1 MKKLKLPKL
10 KKVGE
15 PFKVDKKGYIPK
27 EERKKI
33 LLLCDDIRLHS
44 GIGTMAKEIVLNTAH
59 CFNWVNLGAAIKHPE
74 QGKAFDLS
82 TEVNNSIGIPDS
94 DVKVIPWDG
103 YGDSKIVRQLIDQE
117 KPDAILH
124 FTDPRYWTWLYRME
138 KEIRT
143 KIPMI
148 FYTIWDDLPYPMYN
162 RDFYRSD
169 DLLLCISK
177 QTKNL
182 VENVIKDYPK
192 KDWQVQYVPHGI
204 DEKKF
209 YPVINDLE
217 FETFKGKFFEEK
229 EYDFVVFWN
238 NRNIR
243 RKNPGDVI
251 TAWRIFTDQLPKEK
265 AKRCL
270 LVMHTDK
277 VDNNGT
283 DIPAVIEHMCDPE
296 VNKVKFTNGKCDP
309 KTLNYYYNL
318 ADAQFMMTDNEGWG
332 LSLTEGLMA
341 GNMIIAP
348 VQGGM
353 QDQMRFEDEEGN
365 WINFTSEWPTNS
377 NGKYKK
383 CGEWAIPMF
392 GKTRSLKGSP
402 QTPYIYATQV
412 DVEDAGLAL
421 LKCYNLGKKE
431 IQRRALNGRKW
442 LLSEESKMTSVN
454 MGRNFINHINTL
466 FEKWEPVERFTI
478 EKVTSGDSKY
488 NPNAIQYTPEFN
500 QKLKQVL
507 S

>member
-1 MKKLKLPKL
+1 MKN
-10 KKVGE
+10 
-15 PFKVDKKGYIPK
+15 GYIPK
-27 EERKKI
+27 EDRKKI

-44 GIGTMAKEIVLNTAH
+44 GIGTMGKEIILNTAH
-59 CFNWVNLGAAIKHPE
+59 HFNWVNLGAAIKHPE

-82 TEVNNSIGIPDS
+82 PQIDKITGIEDS
-94 DVKVIPWDG
+94 SVKVIPWSG
-103 YGDSKIVRQLIDQE
+103 YGDDQIIRQLMEQE

-162 RDFYRSD
+162 RDYYRSD

-177 QTKNL
+177 QTENL
-182 VENVIKDYPK
+182 VRNVLRDHPK
-192 KDWQVQYVPHGI
+192 EDWQVKYTPHGI
-204 DEKKF
+204 DDSKF
-209 YPVINDLE
+209 FPLINDME
-217 FETFKGKFFEEK
+217 FEAFKNKFFEGE

-251 TAWRIFTDQLPKEK
+251 TSWRLFTDQLPKEQ
-265 AKRCL
+265 AERCL
-270 LVMHTDK
+270 LVLHTDP

-283 DIPAVIEHMCDPE
+283 DIPAVIETMCDPE
-296 VNKVKFTNGKCDP
+296 RNKVKFTLGKCDE

-353 QDQMRFEDEEGN
+353 QDQMRFEDENGD
-365 WINFTSEWPTNS
+365 WIKFSTEFPTNS
-377 NGKYKK
+377 NGKYTK

-392 GKTRSLKGSP
+392 AKTRSLKGSP
-402 QTPYIYATQV
+402 PTPYIYATQV
-412 DVEDAGLAL
+412 DIEDAALAL
-421 LKCYNLGKKE
+421 LSCHKLGRKE
-431 IQRRALNGRKW
+431 INRRGLKGREW
-442 LLSEESKMTSVN
+442 LMSEEARMTATG
-454 MGRNFINHINTL
+454 MGQNFIDHINVL
-466 FEKWEPVERFTI
+466 FENWEPVEKFSI
-478 EKVTSGDSKY
+478 EKVGDGHTTY
-488 NPNAIQYTPEFN
+488 NPNPVQFTSEFE
-500 QKLKQVL
+500 QKVKEVL
-507 S
+507 A

>member
-1 MKKLKLPKL
+1 MQKLKLPKL
-10 KKVGE
+10 KGVGE
-15 PFKVDKKGYIPK
+15 SFKIDKKDYIPRD
-27 EERKKI
+27 ERKKI
-33 LLLCDDIRLHS
+33 LLLCDDIRLNS
-44 GIGTMAKEIVLNTAH
+44 GIGTMAREIVMNTAH
-59 CFNWVNLGAAIKHPE
+59 HFNWVNLGAAVKHPE
-74 QGKAFDLS
+74 KGKAFDLS
-82 TEVNNSIGIPDS
+82 PEVNTTIKIPDS
-94 DVKVIPWDG
+94 NVKVIPWTG
-103 YGDSKIVRQLIDQE
+103 YGDDKIIRQIIDLE

-182 VENVIKDYPK
+182 VKNVLRDYPK
-192 KDWQVQYVPHGI
+192 KDWQIQYVPHGI
-204 DEKKF
+204 DHKTF
-209 YPVINDLE
+209 FPIVNDLE
-217 FETFKGKFFEEK
+217 FEVFKDKFLEEK

-243 RKNPGDVI
+243 RKNPGDVV
-251 TAWRIFTDQLPKEK
+251 TAWKIFTDQLPKEQ
-265 AKRCL
+265 AERCL
-270 LVMHTDK
+270 LIMHTDK

-283 DIPAVIEHMCDPE
+283 DIPAVIETMCDPA
-296 VNKVKFTNGKCDP
+296 VNKIKFTNGKCDG

-318 ADAQFMMTDNEGWG
+318 ADVQFMMTDNEGWG
-332 LSLTEGLMA
+332 LSLTEGLIA

-353 QDQMRFEDEEGN
+353 QDQMRFEDENGD
-365 WINFTSEWPTNS
+365 WIEFTDDWPTNS
-377 NGKYKK
+377 NGRYKK

-402 QTPYIYATQV
+402 PTPYIYATQV
-412 DVEDAGLAL
+412 DIEDAGLAL
-421 LKCYNLGKKE
+421 LKCYSLGKEE
-431 IQRRALNGRKW
+431 IKRRGLKGREW
-442 LLSEESKMTSVN
+442 LLSNEAKMTAEG
-454 MGRNFINHINTL
+454 MGQNFIDNIKVL
-466 FEKWEPVERFTI
+466 FEKWEPVERFNI
-478 EKVTSGDSKY
+478 EKVTDGHSTY
-488 NPNAIQYTPEFN
+488 NPNSVQYTPEFK
-500 QKLKQVL
+500 QKVKEVL

>member
-1 MKKLKLPKL
+1 M
-10 KKVGE
+10 
-15 PFKVDKKGYIPK
+15 KKGYIPP

-59 CFNWVNLGAAIKHPE
+59 HFNWVNLGAAIKHPE

-82 TEVNNSIGIPDS
+82 ENVNAQLGISDS
-94 DVKVIPWDG
+94 SVKVIPWDG
-103 YGDSKIVRQLIDQE
+103 YGNAQIVRQLLEQE
-117 KPDAILH
+117 KPDAIMH
-124 FTDPRYWTWLYRME
+124 FTDPRYWTWLYQME

-169 DLLLCISK
+169 DMLLCISK

-182 VENVIKDYPK
+182 VKNVLKDYPK
-192 KDWQVQYVPHGI
+192 EDWQIQYVPHGI
-204 DEKKF
+204 DENKF
-209 YPVINDLE
+209 FPVTNDLE
-217 FETFKGKFFEEK
+217 FEVFKEKFFEGK

-251 TAWRIFTDQLPKEK
+251 TAWKIFTDQLTLEQ
-265 AKRCL
+265 AERCL
-270 LVMHTDK
+270 LIMHTDK
-277 VDNNGT
+277 VDQNGT
-283 DIPAVIEHMCDPE
+283 DLPAVIEHMCDPKR
-296 VNKVKFTNGKCDP
+296 NKVKFTEGKCSE
-309 KTLNYYYNL
+309 KGLNYYYNL

-332 LSLTEGLMA
+332 LSLTEGIMA
-341 GNMIIAP
+341 GNMAIAP

-353 QDQMRFEDEEGN
+353 QDQMRFEDENGD
-365 WINFTSEWPTNS
+365 WIDFTSEFPTNS
-377 NGKYKK
+377 NGQYKNHGK
-383 CGEWAIPMF
+383 WAIPMW

-402 QTPYIYATQV
+402 ATPYIYATQV

-421 LKCYNLGKKE
+421 LKCYRLGRKE
-431 IQRRALNGRKW
+431 IQKRGLEGRKW
-442 LLSEESKMTSVN
+442 LLSEESRMTAKG
-454 MGRNFINHINTL
+454 MGQNFIDNINVL
-466 FEKWEPVERFTI
+466 FEKWEPVSRFSI
-478 EKVTSGDSKY
+478 EKVEDKLSSY
-488 NPNAIQYTPEFN
+488 NPNSVQYTPEFK
-500 QKLKQVL
+500 QKLKAVL

>member
-1 MKKLKLPKL
+1 MQQIQLPKL
-10 KKVGE
+10 RKVGE
-15 PFKVDKKGYIPK
+15 PIKVDKKDYIPHEK
-27 EERKKI
+27 RKKI

-44 GIGTMAKEIVLNTAH
+44 GIGTMAKEIVINTAH
-59 CFNWVNLGAAIKHPE
+59 HFNWVNLGAAIKHPE

-82 TEVNNSIGIPDS
+82 AEINQVINIPDS
-94 DVKVIPWDG
+94 EVKVIPWDG
-103 YGDSKIVRQLIDQE
+103 YGNDQIVRQLIEQE

-143 KIPMI
+143 KIPII

-182 VENVIKDYPK
+182 VENVLKDYPK
-192 KDWQVQYVPHGI
+192 EDWQVQYVPHGI
-204 DEKKF
+204 DHKTYF
-209 YPVINDLE
+209 PIINDLE
-217 FETFKGKFFEEK
+217 FQVFKDKFLEEE
-229 EYDFVVFWN
+229 EYDFIVFWN

-251 TAWRIFTDQLPKEK
+251 TAWKIFTDQLPKEK
-265 AKRCL
+265 AERCL
-270 LVMHTDK
+270 LIMHTDK

-283 DIPAVIEHMCDPE
+283 DIPAVIETMCDPKRS
-296 VNKVKFTNGKCDP
+296 KVKFTNGKCDP

-353 QDQMRFEDEEGN
+353 QDQMRFEDENGD
-365 WINFTSEWPTNS
+365 WINFTSEHPTNS
-377 NGKYKK
+377 NGKYRKH
-383 CGEWAIPMF
+383 GEWAIPMWP
-392 GKTRSLKGSP
+392 KTRSLKGSP
-402 QTPYIYATQV
+402 QTPYIYASQV
-412 DVEDAGLAL
+412 DIEDAGLGL
-421 LKCYNLGKKE
+421 LSCYQLGRKE
-431 IQRRALNGRKW
+431 IQRRGLKGREW
-442 LLSEESKMTSVN
+442 LLSEESSMTAKG
-454 MGRNFINHINTL
+454 MGENFINYIKTL
-466 FEKWEPVERFTI
+466 FEKWTPIEKYTI
-478 EKVTSGDSKY
+478 EKVTDGHSTY
-488 NPNAIQYTPEFN
+488 NHNSVQYTPEFE
-500 QKLKQVL
+500 QKLKEVL
-507 S
+507 T

>member
-1 MKKLKLPKL
+1 M
-10 KKVGE
+10 
-15 PFKVDKKGYIPK
+15 KKGYIPK
-27 EERKKI
+27 EDRKKI

-44 GIGTMAKEIVLNTAH
+44 GIGTMAKEIILNTSH
-59 CFNWVNLGAAIKHPE
+59 CFNWVNLGGAVNHPDK
-74 QGKAFDLS
+74 GNAFDLS
-82 TEVNNSIGIPDS
+82 PEVNHLTGISDS
-94 DVKVIPWDG
+94 SVKVIPWSG
-103 YGDSKIVRQLIDQE
+103 YGDDKIVRQLIAQE

-162 RDFYRSD
+162 RDYYRSD

-182 VENVIKDYPK
+182 VENVIRDYPK
-192 KDWQVQYVPHGI
+192 KDWQIQYVPHGI

-209 YPVINDLE
+209 YPIINDLE
-217 FETFKGKFFEEK
+217 FEVFKDKFFEEK
-229 EYDFVVFWN
+229 DYNFVVFWN

-251 TAWRIFTDQLPKEK
+251 TAWRIFTDQLTKEQAEK
-265 AKRCL
+265 CL

-283 DIPAVIEHMCDPE
+283 DIPAVIETMCDPE
-296 VNKVKFTNGKCDP
+296 RCKVKFTEGKCDP
-309 KTLNYYYNL
+309 KILNYYYNL

-332 LSLTEGLMA
+332 LSLTEGIMA
-341 GNMIIAP
+341 GNMAIAP

-353 QDQMRFEDEEGN
+353 QDQMRFEYVNGD
-365 WINFTSEWPTNS
+365 WINFNTEFPTNS

-383 CGEWAIPMF
+383 CGEWAIPMYP
-392 GKTRSLKGSP
+392 KTRSLKGSP
-402 QTPYIYATQV
+402 PTPYIYASQV

-421 LKCYNLGKKE
+421 LKCYNLGKEE
-431 IQRRALNGRKW
+431 IKRRGLKGREW
-442 LLSEESKMTSVN
+442 LLSEEAKMTAKG
-454 MGRNFINHINTL
+454 MGQNFIDYINIL
-466 FEKWEPVERFTI
+466 FENWEPLNKFTI
-478 EKVTSGDSKY
+478 EKVIDGQTTY
-488 NPNAIQYTPEFN
+488 NPNPVQYTPEFKE
-500 QKLKQVL
+500 KLKKVL
-507 S
+507 L

>member
-1 MKKLKLPKL
+1 MQNIQLPKL

-15 PFKVDKKGYIPK
+15 PIKVDKKDYIPQEK
-27 EERKKI
+27 RKKI

-59 CFNWVNLGAAIKHPE
+59 HFNWVNLGAAVKHPE
-74 QGKAFDLS
+74 QGQAFDLS
-82 TEVNNSIGIPDS
+82 ENINNEIGIPDS
-94 DVKVIPWDG
+94 SVKVIPWDG
-103 YGDSKIVRQLIDQE
+103 YGNDQIVRQLINQE

-124 FTDPRYWTWLYRME
+124 FTDPRYWTWLYKME

-162 RDFYRSD
+162 RDYYRSD

-177 QTKNL
+177 QTKNI
-182 VENVIKDYPK
+182 VENVLRDYPK
-192 KDWQVQYVPHGI
+192 EDWQTQYVPHGI
-204 DEKKF
+204 DDNTF
-209 YPVINDLE
+209 FPIINDLE
-217 FETFKGKFFEEK
+217 FETFKEKFFEEK

-265 AKRCL
+265 AEKCL
-270 LVMHTDK
+270 LIMHTDK
-277 VDNNGT
+277 VDQNGT
-283 DIPAVIEHMCDPE
+283 DIPAVIETMCD
-296 VNKVKFTNGKCDP
+296 NSRAKVKFTNGKCDT

-353 QDQMRFEDEEGN
+353 QDQMRFEDENGD
-365 WINFTSEWPTNS
+365 WINFTTDFPTNS
-377 NGKYKK
+377 NGQYKK
-383 CGEWAIPMF
+383 HGEWAIPMW

-412 DVEDAGLAL
+412 DIEDAGLAL
-421 LKCYNLGKKE
+421 LKCYNLGREE
-431 IQRRALNGRKW
+431 ISRRGSEGRKW
-442 LLSEESKMTSVN
+442 LRSEEARMTAKG
-454 MGRNFINHINTL
+454 MGQNFIDHIKVL
-466 FEKWEPVERFTI
+466 FENWKPVERFTV
-478 EKVTSGDSKY
+478 EKVKDKDTTY
-488 NPNAIQYTPEFN
+488 NPNSVQYTPEFKE
-500 QKLKQVL
+500 KLKEVL

>member
-1 MKKLKLPKL
+1 M
-10 KKVGE
+10 
-15 PFKVDKKGYIPK
+15 KKGYIPK
-27 EERKKI
+27 EDRKKI

-44 GIGTMAKEIVLNTAH
+44 GIGTMAKEIILNTSH
-59 CFNWVNLGAAIKHPE
+59 CFNWVNLGGAVNHPDK
-74 QGKAFDLS
+74 GNAFDLS
-82 TEVNNSIGIPDS
+82 PEVNHLTGISDS
-94 DVKVIPWDG
+94 SVKVIPWSG
-103 YGDSKIVRQLIDQE
+103 YGDDKIVRQLIAQE

-162 RDFYRSD
+162 RDYYRSD

-182 VENVIKDYPK
+182 VENVIRDYPK
-192 KDWQVQYVPHGI
+192 KDWQIQYVPHGI

-209 YPVINDLE
+209 YPIINDLE
-217 FETFKGKFFEEK
+217 FEVFKDKFFEEK
-229 EYDFVVFWN
+229 DYNFVVFWN

-251 TAWRIFTDQLPKEK
+251 TAWRIFTDQLTKEQAEK
-265 AKRCL
+265 CL

-283 DIPAVIEHMCDPE
+283 DIPAVIETMCDPE
-296 VNKVKFTNGKCDP
+296 RCKVKFTEGKCDP
-309 KTLNYYYNL
+309 KILNYYYNL

-332 LSLTEGLMA
+332 LSLTEGIMA
-341 GNMIIAP
+341 GNMAIAP

-353 QDQMRFEDEEGN
+353 QDQMRFEDENGD
-365 WINFTSEWPTNS
+365 WINFNTEFPTNS

-383 CGEWAIPMF
+383 CGEWAIPMYP
-392 GKTRSLKGSP
+392 KTCSLKGSP
-402 QTPYIYATQV
+402 PTPYIYASQV

-421 LKCYNLGKKE
+421 LKCYSLGKEE
-431 IQRRALNGRKW
+431 IKRRGLKGREW
-442 LLSEESKMTSVN
+442 LLSEEAKMTAKG
-454 MGRNFINHINTL
+454 MGQNFIDYINIL
-466 FEKWEPVERFTI
+466 FENWEPLNKFTI
-478 EKVTSGDSKY
+478 EKVVDGQTTY
-488 NPNAIQYTPEFN
+488 NPNPVQYTPEFKE
-500 QKLKQVL
+500 KLKKVL
-507 S
+507 L

>member
-1 MKKLKLPKL
+1 M
-10 KKVGE
+10 
-15 PFKVDKKGYIPK
+15 KKGYIPK
-27 EERKKI
+27 EDRKKI

-44 GIGTMAKEIVLNTAH
+44 GIGTMAKEIILNTSH
-59 CFNWVNLGAAIKHPE
+59 CFNWVNLGGAVNHPDK
-74 QGKAFDLS
+74 GNAFDLS
-82 TEVNNSIGIPDS
+82 PEVNHLTGISDS
-94 DVKVIPWDG
+94 SVKVIPWSG
-103 YGDSKIVRQLIDQE
+103 YGDDKIVRQLIAQE

-162 RDFYRSD
+162 RDYYRSD

-182 VENVIKDYPK
+182 VENVIRDYPK
-192 KDWQVQYVPHGI
+192 KDWQIQYVPHGI

-209 YPVINDLE
+209 YPIINDLE
-217 FETFKGKFFEEK
+217 FEVFKDKFFEEK
-229 EYDFVVFWN
+229 DYNFVVFWN

-251 TAWRIFTDQLPKEK
+251 TAWRIFTDQLTKEQAEK
-265 AKRCL
+265 CL

-283 DIPAVIEHMCDPE
+283 DIPAVIETMCDPE
-296 VNKVKFTNGKCDP
+296 RCKVKFTEGKCDP
-309 KTLNYYYNL
+309 KILNYYYNL

-332 LSLTEGLMA
+332 LSLTEGIMA
-341 GNMIIAP
+341 GNMAIAP

-353 QDQMRFEDEEGN
+353 QDQMRFEDENGD
-365 WINFTSEWPTNS
+365 WINFNTEFPTNS

-383 CGEWAIPMF
+383 CGEWAIPMYP
-392 GKTRSLKGSP
+392 KTRSLKGSP
-402 QTPYIYATQV
+402 PTPYIYASQV

-421 LKCYNLGKKE
+421 LKCYNLGKEE
-431 IQRRALNGRKW
+431 IKRRGLKAREW
-442 LLSEESKMTSVN
+442 LLSEEAKMTAKG
-454 MGRNFINHINTL
+454 MGQNFIDYINIL
-466 FEKWEPVERFTI
+466 FENWEPLNKFTI
-478 EKVTSGDSKY
+478 EKVIDGQTTY
-488 NPNAIQYTPEFN
+488 NPNPVQYTPEFKE
-500 QKLKQVL
+500 KLKKVL
-507 S
+507 L